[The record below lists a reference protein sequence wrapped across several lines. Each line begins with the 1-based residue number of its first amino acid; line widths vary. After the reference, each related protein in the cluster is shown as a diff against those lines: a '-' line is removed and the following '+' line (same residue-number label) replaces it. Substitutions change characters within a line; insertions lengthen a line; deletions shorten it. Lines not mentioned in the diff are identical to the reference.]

1 MLTRVASLKASSLP
15 EWFSRDLIEALPAA
29 VYVCDAASVLIG
41 YNSRASTLWGRQPI
55 IGDTQERFCGAYRMY
70 TSDGIYLPHDQ
81 TPMAMVMVEHKATG
95 LFEAMIERED
105 GARRNVMAS
114 VAPLFDDAG
123 AYIGFVNCVQD
134 ITERKRA
141 EQRETEVRDA
151 LRTARQSLH
160 DNDRT
165 LSSLSVINADLIESG
180 LFLKGILNSV
190 SDRIEV
196 LDCEGCIQ
204 FMNAHGQ
211 QALEIDDFDVVKG
224 GSWADAYCG
233 DQSFAAKA
241 AIAMAKAGG
250 VGRFETFAPTL
261 KGNML
266 WWDVVVTKIAD
277 QIENSGNLL
286 AISRDAT
293 ERKESE
299 EARKLL
305 GQELQH
311 RLKNTLAMVQAIAN
325 QTLKS
330 ATSLDEAKKVLS
342 SRIGI
347 LGRAHDIL
355 LHESGT
361 SADLVSIVAAMVDLH
376 ADRRERFI
384 VDGPNVQFGPKAAM
398 AMALALHEL
407 ATNAQK
413 YGALSNDDGKVA
425 LHWSV
430 SEAGMLRLEWSE
442 QDGPEVKHPSAK
454 GFGSRLTQSM
464 LSGSIGG
471 TPVVSYE
478 PTGFR
483 FVVEADLK
491 VIQTPA

>member
-1 MLTRVASLKASSLP
+1 M
-15 EWFSRDLIEALPAA
+15 
-29 VYVCDAASVLIG
+29 
-41 YNSRASTLWGRQPI
+41 
-55 IGDTQERFCGAYRMY
+55 
-70 TSDGIYLPHDQ
+70 
-81 TPMAMVMVEHKATG
+81 
-95 LFEAMIERED
+95 
-105 GARRNVMAS
+105 
-114 VAPLFDDAG
+114 
-123 AYIGFVNCVQD
+123 
-134 ITERKRA
+134 
-141 EQRETEVRDA
+141 
-151 LRTARQSLH
+151 
-160 DNDRT
+160 
-165 LSSLSVINADLIESG
+165 
-180 LFLKGILNSV
+180 
-190 SDRIEV
+190 
-196 LDCEGCIQ
+196 
-204 FMNAHGQ
+204 
-211 QALEIDDFDVVKG
+211 
-224 GSWADAYCG
+224 
-233 DQSFAAKA
+233 
-241 AIAMAKAGG
+241 
-250 VGRFETFAPTL
+250 
-261 KGNML
+261 
-266 WWDVVVTKIAD
+266 
-277 QIENSGNLL
+277 
-286 AISRDAT
+286 
-293 ERKESE
+293 
-299 EARKLL
+299 
-305 GQELQH
+305 
-311 RLKNTLAMVQAIAN
+311 
-325 QTLKS
+325 
-330 ATSLDEAKKVLS
+330 KKVLS

-384 VDGPNVQFGPKAAM
+384 VEGPNVQFGPKAAM